1 MKLVV
6 VRRWAPQI
14 KSSTLMV
21 MCVKVSTAGESEM
34 DAITPFPQTALK
46 TVHIRSLSF
55 TGEWAEYTQTGPTR
69 LFSTHMGS
77 GNTHA
82 DTMQSTTISL
92 TMLEM
97 SSRTSTWEERT
108 RMCPRTSRMEDRTR
122 TSITSCLGPRMTSL
136 SSYSSLVDRYSLM
149 SAYPRQQMVSLS
161 YDSSLT
167 G

>member
-1 MKLVV
+1 
-6 VRRWAPQI
+6 
-14 KSSTLMV
+14 
-21 MCVKVSTAGESEM
+21 M
-34 DAITPFPQTALK
+34 DAITPFLQTALR

-55 TGEWAEYTQTGPTR
+55 TGEWAEYTQTGPAR
-69 LFSTHMGS
+69 LFSTHVGS

-92 TMLEM
+92 TMGVM
-97 SSRTSTWEERT
+97 SSRTSMWEERM
-108 RMCPRTSRMEDRTR
+108 RMCPRTSTKRTR
-122 TSITSCLGPRMTSL
+122 MYPRTSMREERTKMSITSCLGPQMTSL

-167 G
+167 V